1 MKNFPLPLL
10 AAALGSLLLV
20 PACALARDGALAVER
35 WTYLRAYQD
44 GAKTRH
50 EFLKESFALRA
61 DGTTSS
67 TGDHGRWTYTVGGND
82 DDTLAIQRRQSV
94 DGRYVMVEWEFDT
107 DPDKARFAKAG
118 AARKLDSDADP
129 VSWVPVEATAD
140 SASPRGVE
148 DSWAALAAIV
158 RGQAGSAP
166 GLGAALV
173 SWLLADYARLS
184 YNDQVNFASHAG
196 GSGLRNTDLRAIE
209 ATLRAT
215 GFPLDPSRLLPTG
228 GVDIA
233 LSGLPSVDLHGN
245 VVSLGGVNV
254 RNNRANSSGPLQVQ
268 VYALHQPYVGGDIP
282 GDARLLAS
290 ATISDPVGGGA
301 TAANLSWDTSA
312 LVNLP
317 GGIWYFAVILSD
329 GNQRLDHAALGDAL
343 TLGDYVGGGA
353 GEQDKPTQLINLST
367 RLRVEAGDGAGIGG
381 FVVSGT
387 GSKRVLLRALGP
399 SLASA
404 VAGTISTLAVE
415 LRDAQ
420 GRLVA
425 ANAGWQSSPQ
435 RGEIEATGLAPSD
448 TRECALVASL
458 SAGSYTL
465 VVRGGSTGESGV
477 ALIEMYDLERVRSDL
492 RPINVS
498 TRGVVREG
506 DSVMIGGFVIGGSR
520 TKRVVVRALGPSL
533 AAAGVT
539 NPLANPSLAVFDS
552 SGALLASNTDWRSSV
567 TQDQISATGRAPTNE
582 REAAAVLTL
591 RPGPYT
597 VVVRG
602 EGGSTGVALVEVYE
616 VE

>member
-1 MKNFPLPLL
+1 MKNPHLPVL
-10 AAALGSLLLV
+10 AAALGSILLATA
-20 PACALARDGALAVER
+20 PAIARDGALAVER

-44 GAKTRH
+44 GDKTRH
-50 EFLKESFALRA
+50 EFLKETFSLRT
-61 DGTTSS
+61 DGTASS
-67 TGDHGRWTYTVGGND
+67 TGDNGKWTYSVGGNE
-82 DDTLAIQRRQSV
+82 DDTLAIQRRQAV

-107 DPDKARFAKAG
+107 DPDKARFTKAG
-118 AARKLDSDADP
+118 PSSKLNSDADP
-129 VSWVPVEATAD
+129 VSWVPVAATAD
-140 SASPRGVE
+140 GASPRSIE
-148 DSWAALAAIV
+148 DSWSALAAIV
-158 RGQAGSAP
+158 RGQAGNAP

-173 SWLLADYARLS
+173 SWLLTDYAHLP
-184 YNDQVNFASHAG
+184 YNDQVNFASRAG
-196 GSGLRNTDLRAIE
+196 GSGLHNTDLRAVE

-215 GFPLDPSRLLPTG
+215 GFPLDPSRLLPAG

-233 LSGLPSVDLHGN
+233 LSGLPSVNLHGN
-245 VVSLGGVNV
+245 VVSIGGVNV
-254 RNNRANSSGPLQVQ
+254 RNNRLSSSGPLQVQ
-268 VYALHQPYVGGDIP
+268 VYALHQPYVGGEIP

-301 TAANLSWDTSA
+301 NAANLSWDTSA

-329 GNQRLDHAALGDAL
+329 GNQRLDHAALSDAL
-343 TLGDYVGGGA
+343 TLGEFVGGGA

-399 SLASA
+399 SMASA
-404 VAGTISTLAVE
+404 VAGTINNLSVE
-415 LRDAQ
+415 LRDSQ

-435 RGEIEATGLAPSD
+435 RGEIEAAGLAPQD
-448 TRECALVASL
+448 VRECALVASL

-465 VVRGGSTGESGV
+465 VVRGAAAGESGV

-492 RPINVS
+492 RPVNVS
-498 TRGVVREG
+498 TRGVVRDG
-506 DSVMIGGFVIGGSR
+506 DNVMIGGFVIGGSR

-533 AAAGVT
+533 AAAGVP

-552 SGALLASNTDWRSSV
+552 SGALLASNADWRSSA
-567 TQDQISATGRAPTNE
+567 TQDQIAATGRAPTND